1 VLFCC
6 SLYDGFGVTPGAMA
20 GAEAIQKGGCEMKL
34 VRYLFV
40 AMVILG
46 LGFSSQAG
54 AAEKVKVGYLHTL
67 AVDGQLWIGVHKG
80 YFQEQG
86 LEIEPIQFTS
96 GVPLMQALSGGS
108 VDVAIM
114 GAVISNFPSR
124 GVGKVFLINDI
135 EYDTAM
141 LFARPEA
148 NAKKITDVKGKKIAT
163 VKGTTAH
170 VFLHTALKANG
181 IDSTKEEI
189 VSMDMAGAVSAF
201 ISGAVPLVCTWAPF
215 HVQIREKVPGAVM
228 LSSAKDYYP
237 DAAII
242 GGWVASNKFHEQR
255 KDLLKKLVKAWAKA
269 NDELV
274 GKPAESLKL
283 IHSKAYSNI
292 PFRDIQASWDAQKC
306 ETSKDW
312 VKLYEDGT
320 VSKWIGQVEKVFVE
334 IGSIGDWVDPKKFF
348 DPSIFLEVMKSK

>member
-1 VLFCC
+1 MKKKHVRIVSIVMIALIG
-6 SLYDGFGVTPGAMA
+6 LWFGPSA
-20 GAEAIQKGGCEMKL
+20 
-34 VRYLFV
+34 
-40 AMVILG
+40 
-46 LGFSSQAG
+46 QAL
-54 AAEKVKVGYLHTL
+54 EKIKVGYLHTL
-67 AVDGQLWIGVHKG
+67 AVDGQFWLGVHKG
-80 YFQEQG
+80 YFKDQG
-86 LEIEPIQFTS
+86 LEMEPIQFTS
-96 GVPLMQALSGGS
+96 GIPLMQALSGGS

-124 GVGKVFLINDI
+124 GVGKVFLINNI

-141 LFARPEA
+141 LFARPETG
-148 NAKKITDVKGKKIAT
+148 AKTIQDVKGQKITT

-181 IDSTKEEI
+181 IDSTKDVVI

-201 ISGAVPLVCTWAPF
+201 ITGAAPFVCTWAPF

-242 GGWVASNKFHEQR
+242 GGWVATNKFYAEH
-255 KDLLKKLVKAWAKA
+255 KDVLKKIVKAWVVA

-274 GKPAESLKL
+274 GNPEASLKF
-283 IHSKAYSNI
+283 IHEKAYSNI
-292 PFRDIQASWDAQKC
+292 PFADIQASWDAEKC
-306 ETSKDW
+306 ETSQAW

-320 VSKWIGQVEKVFVE
+320 VARWIGQVEKVFVE
-334 IGSIGDWVDPKKFF
+334 IGSIGNWVDPKEFF
-348 DPSIFLEVMKSK
+348 DPNIYLEVVKK

>member
-1 VLFCC
+1 
-6 SLYDGFGVTPGAMA
+6 
-20 GAEAIQKGGCEMKL
+20 MK
-34 VRYLFV
+34 RSKLFV
-40 AMVILG
+40 IMVVFAITLC
-46 LGFSSQAG
+46 LSG
-54 AAEKVKVGYLHTL
+54 AAVAADKVKVGYLHTL
-67 AVDGQLWIGVHKG
+67 AVDGQFWIGVNKG
-80 YFQEQG
+80 YFAEQG
-86 LEIEPIQFTS
+86 LEMEPIVFTS

-135 EYDTAM
+135 EYNTAM
-141 LFARPEA
+141 LFARPESKA
-148 NAKKITDVKGKKIAT
+148 QKIQDVKGQKIAT

-181 IDSTKEEI
+181 MDSTKDVEI

-201 ISGAVPLVCTWAPF
+201 ISGAVPFVCTWAPF

-228 LSSAKDYYP
+228 LSSAKEFYP
-237 DAAII
+237 NAAII
-242 GGWVASNKFHEQR
+242 GGWVAANKFYDER
-255 KDLLKKLVKAWAKA
+255 KDVLKRIVKAWAKA

-274 GKPAESLKL
+274 GKPEESLKL

-292 PFRDIQASWDAQKC
+292 PFGDIQASWEAQKC

-334 IGSIGDWVDPKKFF
+334 IGSIGDWVDPKNFF
-348 DPSIFLEVMKSK
+348 DPNIFLDVMKGK

>member
-1 VLFCC
+1 
-6 SLYDGFGVTPGAMA
+6 
-20 GAEAIQKGGCEMKL
+20 MKL
-34 VRYLFV
+34 VRFV
-40 AMVILG
+40 FIVMVIAV
-46 LGFSSQAG
+46 LGFSITAG
-54 AAEKVKVGYLHTL
+54 AADKVKVGYLHTL
-67 AVDGQLWIGVHKG
+67 AVDGQFWIGMNKG

-86 LEIEPIQFTS
+86 LEMEPILFTS
-96 GVPLMQALSGGS
+96 GVPMMQALSGGS

-135 EYDTAM
+135 EWNTAS
-141 LFARPEA
+141 LWARPETK
-148 NAKKITDVKGKKIAT
+148 AKKIQDVKGQKIAT

-181 IDSTKEEI
+181 IDSGKDVEI

-201 ISGAVPLVCTWAPF
+201 ISGAVPFVCTWEPF
-215 HVQIREKVPGAVM
+215 PVQIREKVAGAVM
-228 LSSAKDYYP
+228 LSSAKEFYP
-237 DAAII
+237 NAAII
-242 GGWVASNKFHEQR
+242 GGWVASNKFHEQK
-255 KDLLKKLVKAWAKA
+255 KDVLKKIVKAWAKA

-274 GKPAESLKL
+274 SKPEESLKL

-292 PFRDIQASWDAQKC
+292 PFSDIKASWNAQKC

-334 IGSIGDWVDPKKFF
+334 IGSIGDWVDPKNFF
-348 DPSIFLEVMKSK
+348 DPSIFLEVMKGK